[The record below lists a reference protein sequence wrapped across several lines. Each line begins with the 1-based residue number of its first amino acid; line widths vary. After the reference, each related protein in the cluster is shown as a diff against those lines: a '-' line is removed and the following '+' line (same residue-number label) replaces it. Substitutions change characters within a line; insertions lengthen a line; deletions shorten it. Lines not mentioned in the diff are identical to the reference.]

1 MLVSDSM
8 VIDRPYGEGDVRLI
22 EGARARVGE
31 LERMRKVV
39 GMEREKGRLK
49 GMRDEVKTTA
59 NGAAR
64 DVERKG
70 G

>member
-22 EGARARVGE
+22 DGMKGRVGE
-31 LERMRKVV
+31 LERIKKVV

-49 GMRDEVKTTA
+49 GLTDGGKGVG
-59 NGAAR
+59 NG
-64 DVERKG
+64 VGVGERKG

>member
-8 VIDRPYGEGDVRLI
+8 VIDRPYREEDVRLI
-22 EGARARVGE
+22 EGMRGRVGE

-39 GMEREKGRLK
+39 GMEREKGKLK
-49 GMRDEVKTTA
+49 GLRDGEAGV
-59 NGAAR
+59 G
-64 DVERKG
+64 ERKG